1 MIQTSDLY
9 NCHQRNSS
17 YLNPHYI
24 FYISLV
30 CITTFECLVLILVAP
45 SGLSSCSVQFSHLVV
60 SDSLQPHGLQHARLP
75 CPSQTPRA
83 YSDSCPLSQ
92 WCHPTISPLVI
103 PFSSCLQT
111 FPVSGSF
118 TVSQFFASGVQS
130 IGVSNSSSVL
140 PMNIQDWLPLGWT
153 GWISLQSKGL
163 KSLLQHHSSK
173 TSILQCSAFFIVQL
187 SHAYMTTGKTV
198 TLTRWTFVG
207 K

>member
-45 SGLSSCSVQFSHLVV
+45 SGLSSCSIQFSHLVV
-60 SDSLQPHGLQHARLP
+60 SDSLQLNGLQHARIP

-103 PFSSCLQT
+103 PFSFCLQS
-111 FPVSGSF
+111 FPASGSSTLRQLFVSGG
-118 TVSQFFASGVQS
+118 QNIGASAS
-130 IGVSNSSSVL
+130 ALVL
-140 PMNIQDWLPLGWT
+140 PMNIQGLFPLGLT
-153 GWISLQSKGL
+153 GLISMKSKGL
-163 KSLLQHHSSK
+163 SRVYASTTILKHQLFNTQPSLWSNSHIH
-173 TSILQCSAFFIVQL
+173 TWILE
-187 SHAYMTTGKTV
+187 KP
-198 TLTRWTFVG
+198 
-207 K
+207 